1 MAFNEGLDSTRF
13 FEIIGLPYLTAEI
26 QGFKAKFGGGDSGLT
41 ICMGCSKPKITIG
54 IMGLRENL
62 DHDNR
67 IGESYWELSSIFG
80 TGSLKFGSTLTMCIH
95 NSI

>member
-41 ICMGCSKPKITIG
+41 VYMGCSKPKITIG

-62 DHDNR
+62 NQDDR
-67 IGESYWELSSIFG
+67 IEEPLLG
-80 TGSLKFGSTLTMCIH
+80 TFINLW
-95 NSI
+95 N